1 MVSRMVTDVAHV
13 DLELFSGHRNTH
25 THTHTHTHTPDR
37 PTALPEPLVGKDV
50 SVKTETINPGTS

>member
-25 THTHTHTHTPDR
+25 THTHTR